1 MTAEILSLPTAKKI
15 VPRDEMLKV
24 GGRPTD
30 LAQGRT
36 RSYLTPDEVES
47 LQNAAGSFGR
57 HRHRDKTLILVTY
70 RHGLRVSE
78 LIGLRWSDVDL
89 TAAQLHVRRLKGG
102 VDSTHPLQGDEIRA
116 LRRLKR
122 DYEGA
127 FVFSTERRGPLTR
140 NTVNKLLRR
149 AGERAGF
156 DFPVTPHQLR
166 HACGFALAN
175 RGVPTRTLQHW
186 LGHRSIRHTVRYS
199 ALSGAA
205 FEGIWR

>member
-1 MTAEILSLPTAKKI
+1 MTAEILNLPTAKKTA
-15 VPRDEMLKV
+15 PHDLLLKV

-36 RSYLTPDEVES
+36 RSHLTPEEIGS
-47 LQNAAGSFGR
+47 LMAAAASVGR
-57 HRHRDKTLILVTY
+57 HRHRDQTLILIAY

-78 LIGLRWSDVDL
+78 LVGLRWSDVDL
-89 TAAQLHVRRLKGG
+89 KGAQLYVRRLKGG

-116 LRRLKR
+116 LRRLLR

-127 FVFSTERRGPLTR
+127 FVFSTERGGPLTR
-140 NTVNKLLRR
+140 NTVNKLVTRSGQL
-149 AGERAGF
+149 AGIG
-156 DFPVTPHQLR
+156 FPVTPHMLR

-205 FEGIWR
+205 FDGIWR

>member
-1 MTAEILSLPTAKKI
+1 MTAKMLSFPTPKTKA
-15 VPRDEMLKV
+15 PCDELLKV

-30 LAQGRT
+30 RAQGRT
-36 RSYLTPDEVES
+36 RSYLTSDEISS
-47 LQNAAGSFGR
+47 LIKAAASVGR
-57 HRHRDKTLILVTY
+57 HRHRDKTLILVAY

-89 TAAQLHVRRLKGG
+89 KAAQVHVRRLKKG

-122 DYEGA
+122 EYGGA
-127 FVFSTERRGPLTR
+127 FVFSTERGGPLTR
-140 NTVNKLLRR
+140 NTVNKLVSR
-149 AGERAGF
+149 AGKIGRLP
-156 DFPVTPHQLR
+156 FPATPHMLR

-175 RGVPTRTLQHW
+175 SGVPTRTLQHW
-186 LGHRSIRHTVRYS
+186 LGHSSIRHTVRYS
-199 ALSGAA
+199 ALSAAA